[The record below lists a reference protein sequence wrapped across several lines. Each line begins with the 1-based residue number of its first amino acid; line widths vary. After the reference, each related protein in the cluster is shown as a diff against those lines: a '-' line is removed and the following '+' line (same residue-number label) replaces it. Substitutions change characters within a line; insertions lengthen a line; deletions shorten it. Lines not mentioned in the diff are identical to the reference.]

1 MRRGVAVSAGLPPVV
16 ILAAGE
22 GTRLD
27 PNMPKPLVR
36 LLGQT
41 LIERILRSCATAGVQ
56 QFLVV
61 VGHAEEKMRAY
72 LGALEERLGVS
83 VTCVRAED
91 WVLGNGASM
100 RSVAGHVGNRRFFL
114 VMADHL
120 FDPEILNKLLLDP
133 PGSGEVCVAID
144 YDRQRVFD
152 LDDATKV
159 SCADGRLVAI
169 AKNLDEW
176 DGIDTGVFLCTPE
189 LFPALRR
196 AQDAGQ
202 HSLSHGIA
210 ELVPRGLAR
219 AVDVTGCRWLDVDT
233 PAALEEAERR
243 LLASMH
249 KDAQDGFVSRWINR
263 PLSARLS
270 KYLVR
275 TRITPNQIT
284 VVSFLISLMGAAFLF
299 LGTYAAGV
307 LGGVLIQAGSVV
319 DGCDGEVARLKGI
332 ATPRGAWLDTMLD
345 RYADLAVTFAIVA
358 AYARHFPGA
367 FPWVIG
373 MVAATGFILVSYV
386 TKEFKLRHQSDYPH
400 DFLDRVKHRDL
411 RVLVIAAGAVLGL
424 AFEALWVVGVLSHA
438 VVAGIMVRGWRY
450 GSAPPDRPDWG
461 YTGRRYPDPLPRRD
475 PLSRPRRGRS
485 RPGEVG
491 ASESGRLDL
500 PETPASPLR

>member
-1 MRRGVAVSAGLPPVV
+1 
-16 ILAAGE
+16 
-22 GTRLD
+22 
-27 PNMPKPLVR
+27 MPKPLVP

-61 VGHAEEKMRAY
+61 VGHAEETMRAQ
-72 LGALEERLGVS
+72 LGVLKERLGVS

-189 LFPALRR
+189 LFPALGR

-210 ELVPRGLAR
+210 ELVSRGLAR

-275 TRITPNQIT
+275 TQITPNQIT
-284 VVSFLISLMGAAFLF
+284 VVSFLMFLMGSALLF
-299 LGTYAAGV
+299 FGTYAAGA
-307 LGGVLIQAGSVV
+307 LGGVLLQAGSVV

-358 AYARHFPGA
+358 AYARHVPGA

-373 MVAATGFILVSYV
+373 MIAATGFILVSYV

-411 RVLVIAAGAVLGL
+411 RVLVIAAGAMVGF
-424 AFEALWVVGVLSHA
+424 AFEALLLVGVLSHA
-438 VVAGIMVRGWRY
+438 VVAGIMVRGWR
-450 GSAPPDRPDWG
+450 GHSVHPTPPIRLAPAAIAPTTPTRRHLGGTRYLGEDAGVADT
-461 YTGRRYPDPLPRRD
+461 TG
-475 PLSRPRRGRS
+475 
-485 RPGEVG
+485 
-491 ASESGRLDL
+491 
-500 PETPASPLR
+500 

>member
-1 MRRGVAVSAGLPPVV
+1 MSVSAGLPPVV

-22 GTRLD
+22 GTRLRS
-27 PNMPKPLVR
+27 NTPKPLVP

-61 VGHAEEKMRAY
+61 VGHAEEKVRAH
-72 LGALEERLGVS
+72 LGDLEEHLGVS
-83 VTCVRAED
+83 VTCVGAED
-91 WVLGNGASM
+91 WALGNGASM
-100 RSVAGHVGNRRFFL
+100 RSVAGQVGNRRFFL
-114 VMADHL
+114 AMADHL
-120 FDPEILNKLLLDP
+120 VDPEILNKLLLYP

-144 YDRQRVFD
+144 YDSQRVFD

-159 SCADGRLVAI
+159 SCADGRIVAI
-169 AKNLDEW
+169 AKNLEEW

-189 LFPALRR
+189 LFPALGR

-202 HSLSHGIA
+202 HSLSHGIT
-210 ELVPRGLAR
+210 ELVSRGLVR

-233 PAALEEAERR
+233 PAALEEGERR

-263 PLSARLS
+263 PLSAHLS

-275 TRITPNQIT
+275 TKITPNQIT
-284 VVSFLISLMGAAFLF
+284 VVSFLISLIGSALLF
-299 LGTYAAGV
+299 LGTYVAGAV
-307 LGGVLIQAGSVV
+307 GGVLIQAGSVV
-319 DGCDGEVARLKGI
+319 DGCDGEVARLKGV

-373 MVAATGFILVSYV
+373 MVAAMGFILVSYV
-386 TKEFKLRHQSDYPH
+386 TKEFVLRHKTDYPH

-411 RVLVIAAGAVLGL
+411 RVLVIAAGAVVGF

-450 GSAPPDRPDWG
+450 GSAPPEGPDGG
-461 YTGRRYPDPLPRRD
+461 YNSRSYPDPLPRRG
-475 PLSRPRRGRS
+475 PLSRPRPGRS
-485 RPGEVG
+485 RLDEVG

>member
-1 MRRGVAVSAGLPPVV
+1 MSRAVAVSAGLPPVV

-27 PNMPKPLVR
+27 PNIPKPLVR

-41 LIERILRSCATAGVQ
+41 LIERILRSCATAGAR
-56 QFLVV
+56 QFFVV
-61 VGHAEEKMRAY
+61 VGHAEETMRAH
-72 LGALEERLGVS
+72 LEALEERLGVS
-83 VTCVRAED
+83 VTCVLAAD
-91 WVLGNGASM
+91 WVLGNGAST
-100 RSVAGHVGNRRFFL
+100 RSVASQVGNRRFFL

-120 FDPEILNKLLLDP
+120 FDPEILNRLLLHP

-144 YDRQRVFD
+144 YDRERVFD

-189 LFPALRR
+189 LFPALGR

-202 HSLSHGIA
+202 HSLSHGMA
-210 ELVPRGLAR
+210 ELVSCGLVR
-219 AVDVTGCRWLDVDT
+219 AVDVTGCCWLDVDT

-275 TRITPNQIT
+275 TQITPNQIT
-284 VVSFLISLMGAAFLF
+284 VVSFLMSLMGAAFLF
-299 LGTYAAGV
+299 LGTYAAGA

-345 RYADLAVTFAIVA
+345 RYADLAVTLAIVG

-386 TKEFKLRHQSDYPH
+386 TKEFVLRHKSDYPH
-400 DFLDRVKHRDL
+400 DFLARVKHRDL
-411 RVLVIAAGAVLGL
+411 RVLVIAAGAVVGF
-424 AFEALWVVGVLSHA
+424 AFEALLVVGMLSHA
-438 VVAGIMVRGWRY
+438 VVAGIMVRGWRG
-450 GSAPPDRPDWG
+450 GSP
-461 YTGRRYPDPLPRRD
+461 
-475 PLSRPRRGRS
+475 RPRGIPPIRI
-485 RPGEVG
+485 
-491 ASESGRLDL
+491 
-500 PETPASPLR
+500 TPAAITQTVASAGPAIAVKTRG